1 MLMDRQLN
9 EIRELSKDSISC
21 GVERSILALIPV
33 KVAPHVKRGGMVRMP
48 LSTFSRQWRQKVAG
62 KGAVAGLASN

>member
-1 MLMDRQLN
+1 MKLENFRRYLLRSKN
-9 EIRELSKDSISC
+9 EASL
-21 GVERSILALIPV
+21 LIPV

-48 LSTFSRQWRQKVAG
+48 MSTFSRQWRQKVAG

>member
-1 MLMDRQLN
+1 MKLENFRRYLLRSKN
-9 EIRELSKDSISC
+9 EAAL
-21 GVERSILALIPV
+21 LIPV

-48 LSTFSRQWRQKVAG
+48 VSTFSRQWRQKVAG